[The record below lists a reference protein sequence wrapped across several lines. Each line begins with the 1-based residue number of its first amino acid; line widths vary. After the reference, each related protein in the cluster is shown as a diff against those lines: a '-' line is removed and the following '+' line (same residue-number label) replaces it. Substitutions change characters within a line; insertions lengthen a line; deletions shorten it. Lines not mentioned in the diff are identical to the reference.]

1 MSDSSSK
8 KNSQKHLTHEEI
20 YESLDEK
27 QKERYHQIL
36 SGSTESLQKASGE
49 YKAYEQK
56 YVTQRK
62 KGEALFMKVWQ
73 HPMYVPKGWGHELWI
88 VNKEEY
94 CGKLLFFKEGK
105 KCSWHHHK
113 LKDEVFYLQS
123 GSLVVRYS
131 EEDDIK
137 TAKER
142 IMKPGD
148 AFHVYVGLRH
158 QMEAL
163 EDSELFEFSTQHF
176 DSDSYRIIKGD

>member
-73 HPMYVPKGWGHELWI
+73 HPMYVPKGWDTS
-88 VNKEEY
+88 
-94 CGKLLFFKEGK
+94 CG
-105 KCSWHHHK
+105 
-113 LKDEVFYLQS
+113 
-123 GSLVVRYS
+123 
-131 EEDDIK
+131 
-137 TAKER
+137 
-142 IMKPGD
+142 
-148 AFHVYVGLRH
+148 
-158 QMEAL
+158 
-163 EDSELFEFSTQHF
+163 
-176 DSDSYRIIKGD
+176 